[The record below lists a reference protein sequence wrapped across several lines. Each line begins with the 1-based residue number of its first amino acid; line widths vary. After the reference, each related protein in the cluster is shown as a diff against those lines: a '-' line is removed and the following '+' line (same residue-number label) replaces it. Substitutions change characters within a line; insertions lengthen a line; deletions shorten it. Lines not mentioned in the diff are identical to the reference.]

1 MQVTAGG
8 ADVLPAVVVKLF
20 QQVSVLQG
28 ATMINELAMAAT
40 PMPLPALPSITTRVA
55 TMDDLSFIDRLQKLH
70 SKQLGFFPR
79 QQIEGYLKNGWM
91 RIAED
96 AGAAVGYVA
105 FRDRYQKR
113 DELGAVF
120 QLCVDPTRQRGL
132 IGATLLQ
139 SAFEASAYGCRLF
152 CCWCAQDLAANKFW
166 EAMGFQAIAF
176 RGGSTKKS
184 RVHLFWQKRIRVGD
198 DATPFWFP
206 SKTDGGALRE
216 DRLVLPIPP
225 ALRWDAAMPVM
236 VAKETE
242 KPPRAKRITPPPV
255 VKMARQKAR
264 FGPPGMFPAAEPAKV
279 AEALPAVVEKPK
291 RAKVDPTLVAAA
303 RELRDRYLEHY
314 NAQPT
319 TTVAAKYA
327 VGRLT
332 SPTTN
337 VAGLLAA

>member
-1 MQVTAGG
+1 MLQVTKP
-8 ADVLPAVVVKLF
+8 L
-20 QQVSVLQG
+20 
-28 ATMINELAMAAT
+28 
-40 PMPLPALPSITTRVA
+40 PLPALPTITTRLA
-55 TMDDLSFIDRLQKLH
+55 TMDDLPFIDRLQKQH

-79 QQIEGYLKNGWM
+79 AQIEGYVRNGWM
-91 RIAED
+91 RIAEEVASSEYGVARED
-96 AGAAVGYVA
+96 ESSPSLATHYSSLATPVGYVA

-139 SAFEASAYGCRLF
+139 SAFDASAYGCRLF

-184 RVHLFWQKRIRVGD
+184 RVHIFWQKRIRADD

-206 SKTDGGALRE
+206 SKTEGGALRE

-225 ALRWDAAMPVM
+225 GLRWDEAMPVM
-236 VAKETE
+236 VAKEETRE
-242 KPPRAKRITPPPV
+242 RAKRKVAIAPVPV
-255 VKMARQKAR
+255 VKMVRTKAR
-264 FGPPGMFPAAEPAKV
+264 FGPPGMFPVPEPAKAV
-279 AEALPAVVEKPK
+279 ETLPAAVEKNEKPK
-291 RAKVDPTLVAAA
+291 RTPIDPTLVAAA

-319 TTVAAKYA
+319 ATVAAKYA

-332 SPTTN
+332 TPTAN
-337 VAGLLAA
+337 VAGLLAAA